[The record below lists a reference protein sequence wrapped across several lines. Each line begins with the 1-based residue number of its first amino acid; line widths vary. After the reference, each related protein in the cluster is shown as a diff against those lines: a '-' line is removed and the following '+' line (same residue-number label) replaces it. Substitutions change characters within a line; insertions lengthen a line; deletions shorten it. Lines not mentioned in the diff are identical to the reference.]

1 MNLPENSNSKIEGEG
16 RSGRCQKKALQ
27 ILYKDILCP
36 ECTKTYVLVFMFK
49 SCLKIILPAALL
61 CSAEVQAA
69 VNMAVIAPRVGE
81 LKTFGDELVNGVRIA
96 VDDLNSE
103 GGINGEKVNLVVVD
117 DQCDDTFAVSTAQMM
132 AVNSSR
138 EDKISVVIGP
148 YCTNSFDRV
157 SAIYAK
163 AGIFQIVPTTVA
175 RAETQ
180 HNHGGLV
187 KMVGSTDRLGE
198 DFFAYYQEHFDGQPV
213 ALVYDSRLRRVVE
226 MAVSVQNEFRR
237 RGVPTLLKTYNFANY
252 GEDSQQMARDVNA
265 QGSGVVFVLG
275 SSEDIAS
282 FSRELKDENSGVVI
296 FTSRYQA
303 NGKYQ
308 EMMGDLA
315 DGSYFMAL
323 PSLKDSPDF
332 TETLVRLRLKGAE
345 PDGLGVYGFSAVKL
359 WADLVNLA
367 DSFDYADLTGSL
379 EGNVFKMPWGE
390 VIYHNGNPAK
400 SINYGVYRLQNGE
413 YTQVY

>member
-1 MNLPENSNSKIEGEG
+1 
-16 RSGRCQKKALQ
+16 
-27 ILYKDILCP
+27 
-36 ECTKTYVLVFMFK
+36 
-49 SCLKIILPAALL
+49 
-61 CSAEVQAA
+61 
-69 VNMAVIAPRVGE
+69 
-81 LKTFGDELVNGVRIA
+81 
-96 VDDLNSE
+96 
-103 GGINGEKVNLVVVD
+103 
-117 DQCDDTFAVSTAQMM
+117 
-132 AVNSSR
+132 
-138 EDKISVVIGP
+138 
-148 YCTNSFDRV
+148 
-157 SAIYAK
+157 
-163 AGIFQIVPTTVA
+163 
-175 RAETQ
+175 
-180 HNHGGLV
+180 
-187 KMVGSTDRLGE
+187 
-198 DFFAYYQEHFDGQPV
+198 
-213 ALVYDSRLRRVVE
+213 